1 MKIWNHTLLAGLL
14 CLLGT
19 PAVAQ
24 SDTLAD
30 TITTVARLPVVTLS
44 ATELE
49 GDQESQDISGLLQA
63 SRDIFVSTAGY
74 TLSSARFRIRGY
86 DSENTMVL
94 INGVTVNDPES
105 GRAYWSSWGGLN
117 DVTRYQEVRTGISA
131 SQQTFGGIGGSTN
144 VETRAS
150 GFRKG
155 SQLTY
160 SIGNR
165 SYRNRL
171 MFTSNTGMMKNGW
184 AFTFSGSR
192 RWAEEGYVEGT
203 FYDAWAYFLSAE
215 KKLNPRHTLVLTAF
229 GSPSKQGRPGVATQE
244 TYDLAGSN
252 YYNPYWGYQ
261 EGEKRN
267 SRVSTNHQP
276 MIILGHH
283 WDFSARTK
291 IHQSVAYGFG
301 RSGFSALEWY
311 DAADPRPDYYRNL
324 PSYYIPEDPAM
335 AAAYEARWADEANRQ
350 IDWERFYFANRKN
363 LYTVQNA
370 DGINGNSISG
380 NRAKYILEDR
390 RTDKSQLMY
399 NLNLR
404 HALKDNVF
412 IAAGANVSS
421 YRGRNYKVVDDLLGA
436 DFWVD
441 VDKYAERDFLDPV
454 QANSDLRI
462 PNHVIYEGDVFG
474 YDYTTN
480 IDQADVFGLVE
491 FRTARLD
498 GFVGINLAGS
508 RFWRTGHMQNGK
520 FPESSYGDSEKHE
533 FLTYG
538 AKAGLQYKVTGRHFI
553 TSNAMWTTRP
563 PFFRDAFVSIR
574 TRDQVVENLQS
585 ETVFGGDLSYV
596 YRGTGLKIR
605 LTGYYAEFRDQNWSR
620 SFYHEDLNTFVN
632 YIMIGLDEVHTGM
645 EFGMEATL
653 TPAITA
659 TLVAAH
665 GDYVYSSR
673 PDVFIAADNDPSV
686 LLESRKVYLKNYKV
700 GGMPESAISAGL
712 KYNSRKFWFA
722 GITLNYFDNIYLSP
736 NPDRRTIDA
745 LDGLVQDDP
754 QWGELLS
761 QEKLDPGMTLDFF
774 GGKSWRIKGHYINL
788 TANVSNILNETSFA
802 IGGFEQYRYDS
813 RDIDRIPPKYYY
825 LYGRSYFINVRYTL

>member
-1 MKIWNHTLLAGLL
+1 MKIRNNTLLVGLL
-14 CLLGT
+14 FLLGA
-19 PAVAQ
+19 PIYAQ
-24 SDTLAD
+24 SDTIAD
-30 TITTVARLPVVTLS
+30 TLTGHSRLPVVTLS

-49 GDQESQDISGLLQA
+49 GDQESQDISGLLQS
-63 SRDIFVSTAGY
+63 SRDVFISTAGY
-74 TLSSARFRIRGY
+74 TLSSARFRVRGY
-86 DSENTMVL
+86 DSENTTVL
-94 INGVTVNDPES
+94 INGVPVNDPES

-117 DVTRYQEVRTGISA
+117 DVTRYQEIRAGINS
-131 SQQTFGGIGGSTN
+131 SQLTFGGIGGSTN

-155 SQLTY
+155 SQVSY

-184 AFTFSGSR
+184 ALTFSGSR

-203 FYDAWAYFLSAE
+203 FYDAWAYFISAE
-215 KKLNPRHTLVLTAF
+215 KKLNPKHTMVITGF
-229 GSPSKQGRPGVATQE
+229 GAPSRQGRPGVATQE

-276 MIILGHH
+276 MIILGHY
-283 WDFSARTK
+283 WDPNPRTR
-291 IHQSVAYGFG
+291 IQQSVAYSFG

-324 PSYYIPEDPAM
+324 PSYYIPEDPTM
-335 AAAYEARWADEANRQ
+335 AAVYEARWEDEANRQ
-350 IDWERFYFANRKN
+350 IDWEHFYFANRKN
-363 LYTVQNA
+363 LYTVQDA
-370 DGINGNSISG
+370 DGIIGNNITG

-390 RTDKSQLMY
+390 RVDKSQLTY
-399 NLNLR
+399 NLNFR
-404 HALKDNVF
+404 HSLKENLFV
-412 IAAGANVSS
+412 AAGANLSS

-441 VDKYAERDFLDPV
+441 VDKYAERDFLNPV
-454 QANSDLRI
+454 QANSDLQV
-462 PNHVIYEGDVFG
+462 PNHVVYEGDAFG
-474 YDYTTN
+474 YDYTAN
-480 IDQADVFGLVE
+480 IDQADIFGILE
-491 FRTARLD
+491 FKTARLD
-498 GFVGINLAGS
+498 GFTGVNIGAS

-520 FPESSYGDSEKHE
+520 FPDNSLGDSEKFD

-538 AKAGLQYKVTGRHFI
+538 LKAGLQYKLTGRHFF
-553 TSNAMWTTRP
+553 TANGQWNTRP

-574 TRDQVVENLQS
+574 TRDQVVNDLQS
-585 ETVFGGDLSYV
+585 ETVYGGDLNYI
-596 YRGTGLKIR
+596 YRGPGLKVR
-605 LTGYYAEFRDQNWSR
+605 LTGYYTKFSNQNWSR
-620 SFYHEDLNTFVN
+620 SFYHEDLNSFVN
-632 YIMIGLDEVHTGM
+632 YIMTGLDEVHTGM
-645 EFGMEATL
+645 EFGLEAAV

-665 GDYVYSSR
+665 ADYVYSSR

-700 GGMPESAISAGL
+700 GGMPESAVSAGL

-722 GITLNYFDNIYLSP
+722 GITVSYFDNIYLSP
-736 NPDRRTIDA
+736 NPDRRTIEA
-745 LDGLVQDDP
+745 MEGLVEDDP
-754 QWGELLS
+754 QWGDLLT
-761 QEKLDPGMTLDFF
+761 QEKLDPGITVDFF
-774 GGKSWRIKGHYINL
+774 GGKSWRVKGHYINL
-788 TANVSNILNETSFA
+788 TVNVGNLLNEQSFA
-802 IGGFEQYRYDS
+802 IGGFEQFRYDS
-813 RDIDRIPPKYYY
+813 RDLDRFPPKYYY